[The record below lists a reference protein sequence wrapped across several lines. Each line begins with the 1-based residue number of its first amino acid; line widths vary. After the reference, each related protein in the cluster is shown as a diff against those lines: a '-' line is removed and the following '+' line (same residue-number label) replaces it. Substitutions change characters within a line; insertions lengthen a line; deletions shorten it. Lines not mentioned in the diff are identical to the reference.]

1 MNVLYNHFINSYS
14 VAKNLSKNQGI
25 INFFQIFIIRF
36 FFAFNFLRK
45 ILNKKPILVSNV
57 ESNELFEQK
66 NIKSEIVLKNLDKK
80 GFSDDLILNSNEVN
94 KAIDDISLNSSK
106 IFFKGEK
113 KISKFIS
120 SINNKDNIHSIQEK
134 SKQFNLS
141 HVSLEVDL
149 NKTHNIR
156 KIATSDFFVDIAKKY
171 IGNNK
176 ISVSSLCYIS
186 NSVKT
191 SDLEKKD
198 NAQFFHYDNDFKKF
212 FKVFLYLSD
221 VDKNSGPHS
230 FVQFSH
236 KKKNYKHLFCRRID
250 DQEIKDVYGDQ
261 NIISFDRPKGSLI
274 FEDTFGLHKGTA
286 PINNS
291 RVVLILVYGK
301 SKGIGIYNNSLFL

>member
-1 MNVLYNHFINSYS
+1 MKVLLNHFINSYS

-25 INFFQIFIIRF
+25 IKFFEIFIIRF

-45 ILNKKPILVSNV
+45 ILNEKSILESNV

-66 NIKSEIVLKNLDKK
+66 NIKSEIVLKNLEKK
-80 GFSDDLILNSNEVN
+80 GFSDDLKLNGDELN
-94 KAIDDISLNSSK
+94 KAIDDISLNNSK
-106 IFFKGEK
+106 ISFKGEK
-113 KISKFIS
+113 KTSNFIS
-120 SINNKDNIHSIQEK
+120 SINDKDDINVIQKK
-134 SKQFNLS
+134 SQEFNLS
-141 HVSLEVDL
+141 HVSLEIDL
-149 NKTHNIR
+149 NKTNNIK

-171 IGNNK
+171 IGNDK

-186 NSVKT
+186 NPVEA
-191 SDLEKKD
+191 SDSEKKD

-250 DQEIKDVYGDQ
+250 DQEIKSFYGDQ

-274 FEDTFGLHKGTA
+274 FEDTFGLHKGTV
-286 PINNS
+286 PKNNS
-291 RVVLILVYGK
+291 RIVLILVYGK
-301 SKGIGIYNNSLFL
+301 NKGIGIYNNSLFL